1 MELHG
6 QQGKRMSATTRSVA
20 KVNAGLIL
28 ETLRERGALS
38 RREIAQ
44 ATGLSRATVNRLTD
58 ALLADSVVVADRTA
72 PSTGGRPPRILRY
85 NGQRRSVLAID
96 LGPRKITGAVVD
108 MDGAFVHREIR
119 ATVPSGADP
128 QPKQVFNR
136 LLEFCLDL
144 VKIAG
149 EHCPA
154 QAVAVSVPGRTQNG
168 LVEFAPA
175 LQWWGM
181 PLGELLHERLELP
194 VLVENDVNLLALV
207 EHRRGAGVGCQNMV
221 AVSIGTGVGA
231 GLVLDGR
238 LHRGWQGGAGELGYL
253 LVEPASL
260 EQAWPGFGDLESRI
274 GRAGIGS
281 RAAAIG
287 VGDGTASIGDL
298 LAAAANDELAQALVS
313 AFTDELALAIANISV
328 VASPEVVV
336 IGGQVGRAADGI
348 LGGIRARLTGRIP
361 AVPRV
366 LRAQVA
372 DAELVGAAELA
383 MDHALTANSLNLSS

>member
-1 MELHG
+1 M
-6 QQGKRMSATTRSVA
+6 
-20 KVNAGLIL
+20 
-28 ETLRERGALS
+28 
-38 RREIAQ
+38 
-44 ATGLSRATVNRLTD
+44 
-58 ALLADSVVVADRTA
+58 
-72 PSTGGRPPRILRY
+72 
-85 NGQRRSVLAID
+85 LAID
-96 LGPRKITGAVVD
+96 LGPRKITGAVID

-119 ATVPSGADP
+119 ATVPSGAEP

-144 VKIAG
+144 LKIAR
-149 EHCPA
+149 ERCPA

-181 PLGELLHERLELP
+181 PLGELLRERLELP

-260 EQAWPGFGDLESRI
+260 EQPWPGFGDLESRI
-274 GRAGIGS
+274 GRARHRQPG
-281 RAAAIG
+281 
-287 VGDGTASIGDL
+287 
-298 LAAAANDELAQALVS
+298 
-313 AFTDELALAIANISV
+313 
-328 VASPEVVV
+328 
-336 IGGQVGRAADGI
+336 
-348 LGGIRARLTGRIP
+348 
-361 AVPRV
+361 
-366 LRAQVA
+366 LR
-372 DAELVGAAELA
+372 DRRR
-383 MDHALTANSLNLSS
+383 